1 MPDTFQQPLNASKGP
16 LLVIPP
22 DVGHSHWMPDNG
34 GYTTTIITPW
44 DHPMLGYSM
53 GIQRLEPG
61 EAVPEHHHDRHEELF
76 YVFEGEGSA
85 LLDGQSYRFGSGY
98 TLFFGRNV
106 SHSITNDG
114 KGPLTWVWVF
124 NPPGLEHVL
133 AGVGTPRNPGEVRP
147 AAVSRP
153 SDVGP
158 LVTYF
163 TKRGRPTA
171 VRATDK
177 SPPR

>member
-61 EAVPEHHHDRHEELF
+61 EAVPEHHHDQR
-76 YVFEGEGSA
+76 GEPGDV
-85 LLDGQSYRFGSGY
+85 DGPVPVRLG
-98 TLFFGRNV
+98 V
-106 SHSITNDG
+106 SDD
-114 KGPLTWVWVF
+114 V
-124 NPPGLEHVL
+124 
-133 AGVGTPRNPGEVRP
+133 VG
-147 AAVSRP
+147 
-153 SDVGP
+153 
-158 LVTYF
+158 
-163 TKRGRPTA
+163 
-171 VRATDK
+171 
-177 SPPR
+177 